1 MPKSKA
7 LENFLMRPSGR
18 IFFVR
23 RSREGKS
30 VAAGRESSSRLGWR
44 GLCGAVGRHIARAHG
59 WKLTAGG
66 GWKLMAGGRRLTA
79 GGRRKVEG
87 GRWKQKA
94 GRKAG
99 EGWRLTAGG
108 CERIVVHKGRFCW
121 YFLHLYRIKSIF
133 VCPFRTIC

>member
-1 MPKSKA
+1 
-7 LENFLMRPSGR
+7 MRPSGR

-66 GWKLMAGGRRLTA
+66 GWKLTAGGRRLTA

-87 GRWKQKA
+87 GSRRQE
-94 GRKAG
+94 GRQAK
-99 EGWRLTAGG
+99 GG
-108 CERIVVHKGRFCW
+108 G
-121 YFLHLYRIKSIF
+121 
-133 VCPFRTIC
+133 

>member
-1 MPKSKA
+1 
-7 LENFLMRPSGR
+7 MRPSGR

-66 GWKLMAGGRRLTA
+66 RWKVEAEGRKEGRRRVEA
-79 GGRRKVEG
+79 DGRGLR
-87 GRWKQKA
+87 
-94 GRKAG
+94 
-99 EGWRLTAGG
+99 TN
-108 CERIVVHKGRFCW
+108 
-121 YFLHLYRIKSIF
+121 S
-133 VCPFRTIC
+133 CP

>member
-1 MPKSKA
+1 
-7 LENFLMRPSGR
+7 MRPSGR

-66 GWKLMAGGRRLTA
+66 RRLTA
-79 GGRRKVEG
+79 GGRWKVE
-87 GRWKQKA
+87 A
-94 GRKAG
+94 EGRK
-99 EGWRLTAGG
+99 EGRRRVEAD
-108 CERIVVHKGRFCW
+108 GRG
-121 YFLHLYRIKSIF
+121 LRTNS
-133 VCPFRTIC
+133 CP

>member
-1 MPKSKA
+1 
-7 LENFLMRPSGR
+7 MRPSGR

-66 GWKLMAGGRRLTA
+66 RRLTA
-79 GGRRKVEG
+79 GGRRKVGG
-87 GRWKQKA
+87 GRWKVEA
-94 GRKAG
+94 EGRK
-99 EGWRLTAGG
+99 EGRRRVEAD
-108 CERIVVHKGRFCW
+108 GRG
-121 YFLHLYRIKSIF
+121 LRTNS
-133 VCPFRTIC
+133 CP